1 MRGMLVKDF
10 RLLSNQKQFFMT
22 VLVIALM
29 LAVTGLDT
37 IFIISYCTM
46 IGGFFSVST
55 ISYDEF
61 NHGYAFLFTM
71 PISRRGYAVEKYL
84 FGFLLGGATWLVTTV
99 AGALYSW
106 GKEPGMNMSEY
117 LMSAAFI
124 FVAMEA
130 VLSVMLAVQMKFGAD
145 KSRVASIV
153 FMFFFLAVLMLAKK
167 AGEFLDAPQWN
178 LSWIYSIGMAGW
190 LLIAIALYGIAACIS
205 LAVSIRIMEKK
216 QF

>member
-106 GKEPGMNMSEY
+106 GKEPGMNMAEY

-178 LSWIYSIGMAGW
+178 LGWIYSIGMAGW
-190 LLIAIALYGIAACIS
+190 LLIAIAVYGIAACIS
-205 LAVSIRIMEKK
+205 LEVSIRIMEKK